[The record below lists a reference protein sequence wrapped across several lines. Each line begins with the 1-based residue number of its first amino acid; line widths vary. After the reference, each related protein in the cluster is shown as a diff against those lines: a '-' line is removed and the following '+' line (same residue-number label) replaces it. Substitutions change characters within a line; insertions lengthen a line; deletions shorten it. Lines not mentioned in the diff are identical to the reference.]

1 MSAETP
7 FKTLTKCYSTLSD
20 EDGII
25 INIGP
30 NFDLSGSFQAAI
42 DKQENN
48 VIDNVFYGINGE
60 SPFANGSQIK
70 IGASKVYITES
81 KYEEYKDSD
90 RLRDVTVL
98 SGKYIPARNPDTG
111 DAAWI
116 VAAIA
121 MTAMAMAV
129 LLIKKKKED

>member
-1 MSAETP
+1 M
-7 FKTLTKCYSTLSD
+7 
-20 EDGII
+20 
-25 INIGP
+25 
-30 NFDLSGSFQAAI
+30 
-42 DKQENN
+42 
-48 VIDNVFYGINGE
+48 IDNVFYGINGE
-60 SPFANGSQIK
+60 SPFVNGSQIK